1 MYSMARLHL
10 PRLIRVRVVGQSMAP
25 ALNEGDWLLFR
36 AWKSRGGNSNLK
48 SLENLIGRIVLV
60 QRVALI
66 SPQLSPQ
73 LSPQASQQ
81 DSPPSD
87 FFQIKR
93 VIKIDSVGQVW
104 VEGDNDAA
112 STDSRQWGAIEP
124 AEVKAVLLFRYRKSK
139 R

>member
-1 MYSMARLHL
+1 MYAMARLHL

-60 QRVALI
+60 QR
-66 SPQLSPQ
+66 SPN
-73 LSPQASQQ
+73 
-81 DSPPSD
+81 D
-87 FFQIKR
+87 FMQIKR
-93 VIKIDSVGQVW
+93 AVKIDSVGQVW